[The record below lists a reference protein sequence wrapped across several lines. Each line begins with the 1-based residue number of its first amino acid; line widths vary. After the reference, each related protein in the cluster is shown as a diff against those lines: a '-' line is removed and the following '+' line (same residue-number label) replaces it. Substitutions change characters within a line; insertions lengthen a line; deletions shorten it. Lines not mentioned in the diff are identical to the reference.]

1 MSDASVTIKANQV
14 FDVGPVSAV
23 DAAGNPVPL
32 PDVVQFSASNL
43 DVVQQ
48 IDAVTVTIGAIDQS
62 GASSGQVNVACGSL
76 PLYVIDVTVEAV
88 VLPADHLVVPIG
100 AARDR

>member
-1 MSDASVTIKANQV
+1 MSDASVTIKANQI

-23 DAAGNPVPL
+23 DAAGNPAPL

-62 GASSGQVNVACGSL
+62 GASSGSVTVVCGSL
-76 PLYVIDVTVEAV
+76 PPYVIDVTVEAV
-88 VLPADHLVVPIG
+88 ALPADHLVVPLSPP
-100 AARDR
+100 RDR